1 MLFNSNRWLKF
12 SLLNLLIV
20 ALIGLL
26 MRYKIGFEFP
36 FLDQKHLQ
44 HSHSHSAF
52 SGWIT
57 HTLMVLMIVFLEKRA
72 KNIVLRQAHDD
83 RGEKK
88 IEHRFFKKYNSLLTT
103 NLICAYGMLV
113 FFIIQGYGLF
123 SIIFSTAS
131 IVVSCVFAYYF
142 VKDLKLISDEVL
154 TKNWFKAAL
163 FFNVISSLGTF
174 ALAYMMVTKNIHQN
188 EYLASIYYYLH
199 FQYNGWFFFS
209 CMGLLFS
216 FLNLKS
222 SENLLFKKTFWLFFT
237 SCIPAYFLSTL
248 WLDLPIWIYLITVIA
263 AFIQVYA
270 WFRFLII
277 IVKTKR
283 EFLQNFSFFLRYIL
297 LFVGFA
303 LSVKFLLQLGS
314 TIPVLSKLAFGFRPI
329 VIAYLHLV
337 LLAIISLF
345 LLFYIYANHLIQ
357 FNNQI
362 KRGVIIFS
370 IGVLLNEIIL
380 AIQGIASFSYTPI
393 PFVNELLLGA
403 AIVLVLG
410 IGITAFYSIRKVKNL
425 PLL

>member
-1 MLFNSNRWLKF
+1 MLFNSKLWLKF
-12 SLLNLLIV
+12 SLLNLVIV

-36 FLDQKHLQ
+36 YLDQKHLQ
-44 HSHSHSAF
+44 HSHSHFAF

-57 HTLMVLMIVFLEKRA
+57 HTLMVLMIVFLEKKKVLLQAQDDNRE
-72 KNIVLRQAHDD
+72 KNI
-83 RGEKK
+83 EN
-88 IEHRFFKKYNSLLTT
+88 RFFIKYSSILSA

-123 SIIFSTAS
+123 SIIFSTSS
-131 IVVSCVFAYYF
+131 IIVSCVFAYYF
-142 VKDLKLISDEVL
+142 VKDLKLISDDDL
-154 TKNWFKAAL
+154 SKNWFKTAL
-163 FFNVISSLGTF
+163 FFNVISSFGTF
-174 ALAYMMVTKNIHQN
+174 ALAYMMISKNIHQN

-199 FQYNGWFFFS
+199 FQYNGWFFFA

-216 FLNLKS
+216 FLQLKP
-222 SENLLFKKTFWLFFT
+222 SENSFFKRTFWLFFL

-248 WLDLPIWIYLITVIA
+248 WWDLPIWIYLITVVA

-277 IVKTKR
+277 IIKTKR
-283 EFLQNFSFFLRYIL
+283 EFLYNFPFFLRYIL
-297 LFVGFA
+297 LFVAFA
-303 LSVKFLLQLGS
+303 LSIKFLLQLGS
-314 TIPVLSKLAFGFRPI
+314 TIPVLSTLAFGFRPI

-345 LLFYIYANHLIQ
+345 LLFYVYANHLIH
-357 FNNQI
+357 FNRQI
-362 KRGVIIFS
+362 KIGVITFS

-380 AIQGIASFSYTPI
+380 AIQGVASFSYTPI
-393 PFVNELLLGA
+393 PYVNEMLFGA
-403 AIVLVLG
+403 AIVLVIG
-410 IGITAFYSIRKVKNL
+410 IGITAFYSIKKVKNL

>member
-1 MLFNSNRWLKF
+1 MHFNSKFWLKF

-36 FLDQKHLQ
+36 YLDQKHLQ
-44 HSHSHSAF
+44 HSHSHFAF
-52 SGWIT
+52 SGWIS
-57 HTLMVLMIVFLEKRA
+57 HTLMVLMIVFLEKKKVLLQAQDDNRE
-72 KNIVLRQAHDD
+72 KNI
-83 RGEKK
+83 EN
-88 IEHRFFKKYNSLLTT
+88 RFFKKYSSILSA

-123 SIIFSTAS
+123 SIIFSTSS
-131 IVVSCVFAYYF
+131 IIVSCVFAYYF
-142 VKDLKLISDEVL
+142 VKDLKLISDDDL
-154 TKNWFKAAL
+154 SKNWFKTAL
-163 FFNVISSLGTF
+163 FFNVISSFGTF
-174 ALAYMMVTKNIHQN
+174 ALAYMMISKNIHQN

-199 FQYNGWFFFS
+199 FQYNGWFFFA

-216 FLNLKS
+216 FLQLKP
-222 SENLLFKKTFWLFFT
+222 SENSFFKRTFWLFFL

-248 WLDLPIWIYLITVIA
+248 WWDLPIWIYLITVVA

-277 IVKTKR
+277 IIKTKR
-283 EFLQNFSFFLRYIL
+283 EFLYNFPFFLRYIL
-297 LFVGFA
+297 LFVAFA
-303 LSVKFLLQLGS
+303 LSIKFLLQLGS
-314 TIPVLSKLAFGFRPI
+314 TIPVLSTLAFGFRPI

-345 LLFYIYANHLIQ
+345 LLFYVYANHLIH
-357 FNNQI
+357 FNRQI
-362 KRGVIIFS
+362 KIGVITFL

-380 AIQGIASFSYTPI
+380 AIQGVASFSYTPI
-393 PFVNELLLGA
+393 PYVNEMLFGA
-403 AIVLVLG
+403 AIVLVIG
-410 IGITAFYSIRKVKNL
+410 IGITAFYSIKKVKNL